1 MATIFNLTF
10 AARDPLR
17 LAQFWATALGYEIT
31 QSEANHVRLRAREP
45 GANLLFLKVDGVVA
59 SSAIHLDLAA
69 FDPFQESI
77 RLIEF
82 GATAVDVTSDGLPK
96 QRRAN
101 GLSWFVLADPEG
113 NEFCVG
119 GEP

>member
-1 MATIFNLTF
+1 M
-10 AARDPLR
+10 
-17 LAQFWATALGYEIT
+17 
-31 QSEANHVRLRAREP
+31 
-45 GANLLFLKVDGVVA
+45 LFLKVDGVVA
-59 SSAIHLDLAA
+59 SSALHLDLAA
-69 FDPFQESI
+69 ADPLHESM

-96 QRRAN
+96 QRYAN